1 MEHMYDR
8 SAKVQQRDMR
18 GISTQDIPG
27 AAPKSKIKGFSVRQ
41 DVYERARPIRPR
53 INDYDI
59 INPYAG
65 QGDQMD
71 YTDR

>member
-1 MEHMYDR
+1 
-8 SAKVQQRDMR
+8 MR

-27 AAPKSKIKGFSVRQ
+27 AAPKSKIKGFNVRQ
-41 DVYERARPIRPR
+41 DAYERAKPIRPR

-65 QGDQMD
+65 
-71 YTDR
+71 